1 MNGNKNFLIITS
13 SIYLPGTV
21 NTLPQ
26 FNLHKMLMM
35 YLLQRKMRCR
45 DVKEFVHSKNLIYPY
60 VIFPLSYTQS
70 VANFAVI
77 VGCYSG
83 LCHCSAIPSHPYYLS
98 SYTSSSTSKFF
109 IWRHFLADLGAN
121 SAPAAGPKYPCMWDP
136 TFPAKQLSTSD

>member
-1 MNGNKNFLIITS
+1 MNGNKNFLIITP

-26 FNLHKMLMM
+26 FNLLKMLMM

-45 DVKEFVHSKNLIYPY
+45 DVKEFVHSQNLIYPY

-70 VANFAVI
+70 VANFAAI

-83 LCHCSAIPSHPYYLS
+83 LSLPCHTLS
-98 SYTSSSTSKFF
+98 PLLLSTYTSSSTSKFF
-109 IWRHFLADLGAN
+109 IWRRFLADLEPIRLPQQVQNTHACGI
-121 SAPAAGPKYPCMWDP
+121 P
-136 TFPAKQLSTSD
+136 LSR